1 MTASTP
7 THSRPSFRYSLAC
20 AATLALVA
28 FVACDKK
35 PDEAPATG
43 SAPAAAAAAPAPA
56 AAAKKPATTLKLADL
71 KQIYKSEFDD
81 MSKMTAPMDKK
92 IEAFVAKA
100 GKPESDSGRSKIWY
114 ALDGDKCSK
123 ITLDGKDGSMMDET
137 TSNSDCGK

>member
-1 MTASTP
+1 MNASTP
-7 THSRPSFRYSLAC
+7 THSHTSFHTLAC
-20 AATLALVA
+20 AAALALVA
-28 FVACDKK
+28 LVACDKK

-43 SAPAAAAAAPAPA
+43 SAPAAAAPA
-56 AAAKKPATTLKLADL
+56 AAAPAKKPATTLKLADL
-71 KQIYKSEFDD
+71 KQTYKAEFEDN
-81 MSKMTAPMDKK
+81 SKMTAPMDKK

-100 GKPESDSGRSKIWY
+100 GKPESDTGRNKIWY